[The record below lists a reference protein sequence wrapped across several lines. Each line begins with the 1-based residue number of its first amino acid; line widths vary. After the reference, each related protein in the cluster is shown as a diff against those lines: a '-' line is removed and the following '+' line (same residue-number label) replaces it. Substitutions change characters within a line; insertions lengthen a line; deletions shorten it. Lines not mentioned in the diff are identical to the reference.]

1 MFREDNVEQ
10 AIIEQLKELGYE
22 YQYAPDIERDY
33 KEAILKDVFYESLYK
48 INKGITED
56 IADEVYRKIRNFHA
70 VDLVEAN
77 YEFYHMLYAGVEV
90 PIEGDKTFVAKLID
104 RENIEHNLFQVLNQY
119 TVIEYKEKRPD
130 VVVFINGIP
139 LIVFE
144 LKNAINEDTTIENAY
159 NQIKNYQE
167 DIKSLFYYNA
177 FSVISDGINARIGT
191 ITADFNRFMTWKS
204 KDGEKPEDNI
214 NQIDVLLNG
223 VFRKDRLIDIIT
235 NFILFQN
242 KEKGRI
248 KILAGYHQYFAVDK
262 SIKSTLKALDE
273 HTGKAGV
280 VWHTQGSGKSFA
292 MVFYTGKISKI
303 QSLNNPTI
311 VVLTD
316 RNDLDN
322 QLYETFANTNREILP
337 QKTQHA
343 ASRKKLK
350 ELLSVNAGGIIFTTI
365 QKFEEGDDIISDR
378 ENIIFI
384 VDEAHRSQYS
394 TEKKFNRKTG
404 EFQTGYAK
412 KMRDSL
418 PKATFIAFTGTPIEY
433 ADKNTR
439 ILFGDYIDVYDM
451 TQAVLDN
458 ATVPIYYENRVAKLK
473 LDENVLKEIDDE
485 YKYIIENDEAD
496 VETVTKSKE
505 ELAKLETVIGAQDR
519 LEMLSKDI
527 IEHYEQRE
535 DILNGKAMIVC
546 MTRKIAIDLYKEII
560 EKRPEWKDKI
570 KVVLTDNND
579 DPTNWHEIVGNKKY
593 RDDLATEFKDEKSK
607 LKIVIVVDMWLTG
620 FDVPDLATMY
630 IDKPMRGHNLMQA
643 IARVNRVYKDKE
655 AGLIVDYIGIGADL
669 RNALNEYTNR
679 DRDKVPD
686 ITAAYV
692 IVREKLE
699 VMRDFFYGF
708 DYQGFFSSSNQLRL
722 RTLAD
727 GINYVLSKDE
737 DEKKDFI
744 AEATALSQA
753 ETLARSILDE
763 QTKLEVEFFKGVKVG
778 VNKITGKGHLTTT
791 EVNQRILN
799 VLEQAIQEDGII
811 DIFKAADRSNPEISI
826 LSEEYLESIKKSK
839 NKNIA
844 AELLKRLIDGNIRV
858 FKRTNLVKAELFSQ
872 KMTEIMKKY
881 NNRLITSAEV
891 IEELL
896 NLSKEVVDA
905 KNEGKEKG
913 LTDDEYAFYDALVKD
928 PNVLKEM
935 QDEVL
940 IQLAHELTETVRK
953 NRTVDWDKKES
964 ARAFMRREIKRLL
977 RKYHYPPTKADEAV
991 QTVVLQAELMG
1002 ENIEVSKKRDDDT
1015 QTEHI
1020 NVKTTGFRNEEEL
1033 YNLVNNNAEILK
1045 VAEEEE
1051 KYDPFESN
1059 KGKFKTESGRNI
1071 YYYGEEFGEMPVV
1084 NKKYEGINTLNDL
1097 FGILLKA
1104 WSKESAYPS
1113 AQEDPEYN
1121 KVNDPTYGQCAITAT
1136 IVHDLFG
1143 GTIHRIRVN
1152 GGGTHYF
1159 NKINGHYIDLT
1170 RDQFDIYNIPINYE
1184 PNETIDREYC
1194 NKNQDTLKRY
1204 NKLIENLARIINL

>member
-1 MFREDNVEQ
+1 MFKESNVEE
-10 AIIEQLKELGYE
+10 AIIEQLQELGYG
-22 YQYAPDIERDY
+22 YQYGPDIERDC
-33 KEAILKDVFYESLYK
+33 KEPILKDVFYDSLYR
-48 INKGITED
+48 INKDITED
-56 IADEVYRKIRNFHA
+56 IADEVYRKVRNFRN

-90 PIEGDKTFVAKLID
+90 PIEGDRTFVARLID
-104 RENIEHNLFQVLNQY
+104 RKNIENNLFQVINQY

-167 DIKSLFYYNA
+167 DIRNLFYYNA

-204 KDGEKPEDNI
+204 KDGEKPEENI

-223 VFRKDRLIDIIT
+223 VFRKDRLIDIIS

-242 KEKGRI
+242 KEEGRI
-248 KILAGYHQYFAVDK
+248 KILAGYHQYFAVEK
-262 SIKSTLKALDE
+262 SIKSTLKAIEE
-273 HTGKAGV
+273 HSGKAGV

-292 MVFYTGKISKI
+292 MVFYIGKMLKI
-303 QSLNNPTI
+303 PDLNNPTI

-322 QLYETFANTNREILP
+322 QLYNTFANTNREILP
-337 QKTQHA
+337 QEATQA
-343 ASRKKLK
+343 LNRKNLK
-350 ELLSVNAGGIIFTTI
+350 ELLKVNAGGIIFTTI
-365 QKFEEGDDIISDR
+365 QKFEEGEGVISERD
-378 ENIIFI
+378 NIIFI

-394 TEKKFNRKTG
+394 LEKKLNRKTG
-404 EFQTGYAK
+404 EFQVGYAK

-418 PKATFIAFTGTPIEY
+418 PNATFIAFTGTPIEY

-439 ILFGDYIDVYDM
+439 ILFGDYIDIYDM

-473 LDENVLKEIDDE
+473 LDEEVLKEIDNE
-485 YKYIIENDEAD
+485 YNYIVENDEAD
-496 VETVTKSKE
+496 ADTVNKSKE
-505 ELAKLETVIGAQDR
+505 ELAKLETIIGSQDR
-519 LEMLSKDI
+519 LDILSKDI
-527 IEHYEQRE
+527 IEHYEQRA

-546 MTRKIAIDLYKEII
+546 MTRKIAINLYKEILN
-560 EKRPEWKDKI
+560 KRPDWNNKI
-570 KVVLTDNND
+570 KVVLTDNNN
-579 DPTNWHEIVGNKKY
+579 DPTEWHEIVGNKKY
-593 RDDLATEFKDEKSK
+593 RDDLAIEFKNEGSE

-692 IVREKLE
+692 IVKEKLE
-699 VMRDFFYGF
+699 IMRDFFYGF
-708 DYQGFFSSSNQLRL
+708 NYEPFFSSSNQLRL
-722 RTLAD
+722 KTLAD
-727 GINYVLSKDE
+727 GINYVLEKDE
-737 DEKKDFI
+737 EERKDFMT
-744 AEATALSQA
+744 EATALSQA
-753 ETLARSILDE
+753 ETLARTILDD
-763 QTKLEVEFFKGVKVG
+763 QTKLEIEFFKGVKVG
-778 VNKITGKGHLTTT
+778 INKITGTGHLTTT
-791 EVNQRILN
+791 EVNQRILG

-811 DIFKAADRSNPEISI
+811 DIFKAAEKSNPEISI
-826 LSEEYLESIKKSK
+826 LSEEYLEGIKKSK

-844 AELLKRLIDGNIRV
+844 AALLKRLIDGNIKI
-858 FKRTNLVKAELFSQ
+858 FKRTNLVKSELFSQ
-872 KMTEIMKKY
+872 KMAEIMKKY

-896 NLSKEVVDA
+896 NLSKELVEA

-935 QDEVL
+935 KDEVL

-991 QTVVLQAELMG
+991 QTVVMQAELMG
-1002 ENIEVSKKRDDDT
+1002 ENYDIKSSENKNA
-1015 QTEHI
+1015 
-1020 NVKTTGFRNEEEL
+1020 NVKSSIQ
-1033 YNLVNNNAEILK
+1033 YSVNNSENLGM
-1045 VAEEEE
+1045 VAEESE
-1051 KYDPFESN
+1051 KY
-1059 KGKFKTESGRNI
+1059 
-1071 YYYGEEFGEMPVV
+1071 
-1084 NKKYEGINTLNDL
+1084 KYE
-1097 FGILLKA
+1097 
-1104 WSKESAYPS
+1104 
-1113 AQEDPEYN
+1113 
-1121 KVNDPTYGQCAITAT
+1121 
-1136 IVHDLFG
+1136 
-1143 GTIHRIRVN
+1143 
-1152 GGGTHYF
+1152 
-1159 NKINGHYIDLT
+1159 
-1170 RDQFDIYNIPINYE
+1170 
-1184 PNETIDREYC
+1184 
-1194 NKNQDTLKRY
+1194 
-1204 NKLIENLARIINL
+1204 

>member
-22 YQYAPDIERDY
+22 YQYAPDIGRDY

-48 INKGITED
+48 INKDITED

-77 YEFYHMLYAGVEV
+77 YEFYHMLYVGVEV

-104 RENIEHNLFQVLNQY
+104 RDNIENNLFQVLNQY

-303 QSLNNPTI
+303 HSLNNPTI

-343 ASRKKLK
+343 ANRKKLK

-365 QKFEEGDDIISDR
+365 QKFEEGDDIISNR

-485 YKYIIENDEAD
+485 YNYIIENDEAD
-496 VETVTKSKE
+496 VEIVTKSKE

-560 EKRPEWKDKI
+560 EKRPEWKEKI

-579 DPTNWHEIVGNKKY
+579 DPNDWHEIVGNKKY

-692 IVREKLE
+692 IVKEKLE

-811 DIFKAADRSNPEISI
+811 DIFKAAERSNPEISI

-872 KMTEIMKKY
+872 KMAEIMKKY

-991 QTVVLQAELMG
+991 QTVVRQAELMG
-1002 ENIEVSKKRDDDT
+1002 ENYDIKLSDEKSIDT
-1015 QTEHI
+1015 QYGIEYSE
-1020 NVKTTGFRNEEEL
+1020 NDFESL
-1033 YNLVNNNAEILK
+1033 SM
-1045 VAEEEE
+1045 VAEEGE
-1051 KYDPFESN
+1051 KYTI
-1059 KGKFKTESGRNI
+1059 K
-1071 YYYGEEFGEMPVV
+1071 
-1084 NKKYEGINTLNDL
+1084 EGNN
-1097 FGILLKA
+1097 
-1104 WSKESAYPS
+1104 
-1113 AQEDPEYN
+1113 
-1121 KVNDPTYGQCAITAT
+1121 
-1136 IVHDLFG
+1136 
-1143 GTIHRIRVN
+1143 
-1152 GGGTHYF
+1152 
-1159 NKINGHYIDLT
+1159 
-1170 RDQFDIYNIPINYE
+1170 
-1184 PNETIDREYC
+1184 
-1194 NKNQDTLKRY
+1194 
-1204 NKLIENLARIINL
+1204 

>member
-1 MFREDNVEQ
+1 MFKESNVEE
-10 AIIEQLKELGYE
+10 AVIEQLQELGYE
-22 YQYAPDIERDY
+22 YQYGPDIERDY
-33 KEAILKDVFYESLYK
+33 KEPILKDVFYDSLYK
-48 INKGITED
+48 INKDITED
-56 IADEVYRKIRNFHA
+56 IADEVYRKVRNFRN

-90 PIEGDKTFVAKLID
+90 PIEGDRTFVARLID
-104 RENIEHNLFQVLNQY
+104 RNNIENNLFQVINQY

-167 DIKSLFYYNA
+167 DIRNLFYYNA

-204 KDGEKPEDNI
+204 KDGEKPEENI

-223 VFRKDRLIDIIT
+223 VFRKDRLIDIIS

-242 KEKGRI
+242 KEEGRI
-248 KILAGYHQYFAVDK
+248 KILAGYHQYFAVEK
-262 SIKSTLKALDE
+262 SIKSTLKAIEE
-273 HTGKAGV
+273 HSGKAGV

-292 MVFYTGKISKI
+292 MVFYTGKMLKI
-303 QSLNNPTI
+303 PDLNNPTI

-322 QLYETFANTNREILP
+322 QLYNTFANTNREILP
-337 QKTQHA
+337 QEATQA
-343 ASRKKLK
+343 LNRKNLK
-350 ELLSVNAGGIIFTTI
+350 ELLKVNAGGIIFTTI
-365 QKFEEGDDIISDR
+365 QKFEEGEDVISERD
-378 ENIIFI
+378 NIIFI

-394 TEKKFNRKTG
+394 LEKKLNRKTG
-404 EFQTGYAK
+404 EFQIGYAK

-418 PKATFIAFTGTPIEY
+418 PNATFIAFTGTPIEY

-439 ILFGDYIDVYDM
+439 ILFGDYIDIYDM

-473 LDENVLKEIDDE
+473 LDEEVLKEIDDE
-485 YKYIIENDEAD
+485 YNYIVENDEAD
-496 VETVTKSKE
+496 ADTVNKSKE
-505 ELAKLETVIGAQDR
+505 ELAKLETVIGSQDR
-519 LEMLSKDI
+519 LDMLSKDI
-527 IEHYEQRE
+527 IEHYEQRA

-546 MTRKIAIDLYKEII
+546 MTRKITINLYKEILN
-560 EKRPEWKDKI
+560 KRPDWNNKI
-570 KVVLTDNND
+570 KVVLTDNNN
-579 DPTNWHEIVGNKKY
+579 DPTEWHEIVGNKKY
-593 RDDLATEFKDEKSK
+593 RDDLAIEFKNEDSE

-692 IVREKLE
+692 IVKEKLE
-699 VMRDFFYGF
+699 IMRDFFYRF
-708 DYQGFFSSSNQLRL
+708 NYEPFFSSSNQLRL
-722 RTLAD
+722 KTLAD
-727 GINYVLSKDE
+727 GINYVLEKDE
-737 DEKKDFI
+737 EERKDFI
-744 AEATALSQA
+744 TEATALSQA
-753 ETLARSILDE
+753 ETLARTILDDK
-763 QTKLEVEFFKGVKVG
+763 TKLEIEFFKGVKVG
-778 VNKITGKGHLTTT
+778 INKITGTGHLTTT
-791 EVNQRILN
+791 EVNQRILG

-811 DIFKAADRSNPEISI
+811 DIFKAAEKSNPEISI

-844 AELLKRLIDGNIRV
+844 AALLKRLIDGNIKV
-858 FKRTNLVKAELFSQ
+858 FKRTNLVKSELFSQ
-872 KMTEIMKKY
+872 KMAEIMKKY

-896 NLSKEVVDA
+896 NLSKELVEA

-935 QDEVL
+935 KDEVL

-991 QTVVLQAELMG
+991 QTVVMQAELMG
-1002 ENIEVSKKRDDDT
+1002 ENYDIKSSEN
-1015 QTEHI
+1015 I
-1020 NVKTTGFRNEEEL
+1020 NVEVKPSIQ
-1033 YNLVNNNAEILK
+1033 YSDNNTEKLGM
-1045 VAEEEE
+1045 VAEESE
-1051 KYDPFESN
+1051 KY
-1059 KGKFKTESGRNI
+1059 
-1071 YYYGEEFGEMPVV
+1071 
-1084 NKKYEGINTLNDL
+1084 KYE
-1097 FGILLKA
+1097 
-1104 WSKESAYPS
+1104 
-1113 AQEDPEYN
+1113 
-1121 KVNDPTYGQCAITAT
+1121 
-1136 IVHDLFG
+1136 
-1143 GTIHRIRVN
+1143 
-1152 GGGTHYF
+1152 
-1159 NKINGHYIDLT
+1159 
-1170 RDQFDIYNIPINYE
+1170 
-1184 PNETIDREYC
+1184 
-1194 NKNQDTLKRY
+1194 
-1204 NKLIENLARIINL
+1204 

>member
-1 MFREDNVEQ
+1 MFKESNVEE
-10 AIIEQLKELGYE
+10 AIIEQLQELGYE
-22 YQYAPDIERDY
+22 YLYGPDIERDY
-33 KEAILKDVFYESLYK
+33 KEPILKDVFYDSLYK
-48 INKGITED
+48 INSGITED
-56 IADEVYRKIRNFHA
+56 IADEVYRKVRNFRN

-90 PIEGDKTFVAKLID
+90 PVEGDRTFVARLID
-104 RENIEHNLFQVLNQY
+104 RNNIENNLFQVINQY

-167 DIKSLFYYNA
+167 DIRNLFYYNA

-204 KDGEKPEDNI
+204 KDGEKPEENI
-214 NQIDVLLNG
+214 NQIDILLNG
-223 VFRKDRLIDIIT
+223 VFKKDRLIDIIS

-242 KEKGRI
+242 KEEGRI
-248 KILAGYHQYFAVDK
+248 KILAGYHQYFAVEK
-262 SIKSTLKALDE
+262 SIKSTLKAIEE
-273 HTGKAGV
+273 HSGKAGV

-292 MVFYTGKISKI
+292 MVFYTGKMLKI
-303 QSLNNPTI
+303 PDLNNPTI

-322 QLYETFANTNREILP
+322 QLYNTFANTNREILP
-337 QKTQHA
+337 QEATQA
-343 ASRKKLK
+343 LNRKNLK
-350 ELLSVNAGGIIFTTI
+350 ELLKVNAGGIIFTTI
-365 QKFEEGDDIISDR
+365 QKFEEDDDVISERD
-378 ENIIFI
+378 NIIFI

-394 TEKKFNRKTG
+394 LEKKLNRKTG
-404 EFQTGYAK
+404 EFQVGYAK

-418 PKATFIAFTGTPIEY
+418 PNATFIAFTGTPIEY

-439 ILFGDYIDVYDM
+439 ILFGDYIDIYDM

-473 LDENVLKEIDDE
+473 LDEEVLKEIDDE
-485 YKYIIENDEAD
+485 YNYIVQNDEAD
-496 VETVTKSKE
+496 ADTVNKSKE
-505 ELAKLETVIGAQDR
+505 ELAKLETVIGSQDR
-519 LEMLSKDI
+519 LDILSKDI
-527 IEHYEQRE
+527 IEHYEQRS

-546 MTRKIAIDLYKEII
+546 MTRKIAINLYKEILN
-560 EKRPEWKDKI
+560 KRPDWNNKI

-579 DPTNWHEIVGNKKY
+579 DPTEWHEIVGNKKY
-593 RDDLATEFKDEKSK
+593 RDDLAIEFKNEDSE

-692 IVREKLE
+692 IVKEKLE
-699 VMRDFFYGF
+699 IMRDFFYGF
-708 DYQGFFSSSNQLRL
+708 NYEPFFSSSNQLRL
-722 RTLAD
+722 KTLAD
-727 GINYVLSKDE
+727 GINYVLEKDE
-737 DEKKDFI
+737 EERKDFI
-744 AEATALSQA
+744 TEATALSQA
-753 ETLARSILDE
+753 ETLARTILDD
-763 QTKLEVEFFKGVKVG
+763 QTKLEIEFFKGVKVG
-778 VNKITGKGHLTTT
+778 INKITGTGHLTTT
-791 EVNQRILN
+791 EVNQRILG

-811 DIFKAADRSNPEISI
+811 DIFKAAEKSNPEISI

-844 AELLKRLIDGNIRV
+844 AALLKRLIDGNIKV
-858 FKRTNLVKAELFSQ
+858 FKRTNLVKSELFSQ
-872 KMTEIMKKY
+872 KMAEIMKKY

-896 NLSKEVVDA
+896 NLSKELVEA

-935 QDEVL
+935 KDEIL

-991 QTVVLQAELMG
+991 QTVVMQAELMG
-1002 ENIEVSKKRDDDT
+1002 ENYDIKSSENKNA
-1015 QTEHI
+1015 
-1020 NVKTTGFRNEEEL
+1020 NVKSSIQYSDNNSE
-1033 YNLVNNNAEILK
+1033 NLDM
-1045 VAEEEE
+1045 VAEESE
-1051 KYDPFESN
+1051 KY
-1059 KGKFKTESGRNI
+1059 
-1071 YYYGEEFGEMPVV
+1071 
-1084 NKKYEGINTLNDL
+1084 KYE
-1097 FGILLKA
+1097 
-1104 WSKESAYPS
+1104 
-1113 AQEDPEYN
+1113 
-1121 KVNDPTYGQCAITAT
+1121 
-1136 IVHDLFG
+1136 
-1143 GTIHRIRVN
+1143 
-1152 GGGTHYF
+1152 
-1159 NKINGHYIDLT
+1159 
-1170 RDQFDIYNIPINYE
+1170 
-1184 PNETIDREYC
+1184 
-1194 NKNQDTLKRY
+1194 
-1204 NKLIENLARIINL
+1204 

>member
-1 MFREDNVEQ
+1 MFKESNVEE
-10 AIIEQLKELGYE
+10 AIIEQLQELGYE
-22 YQYAPDIERDY
+22 YQYGPEIERDY
-33 KEAILKDVFYESLYK
+33 KEPILKDVFYDSLYK
-48 INKGITED
+48 INKDITED
-56 IADEVYRKIRNFHA
+56 IADEVYRKVRNFRN

-77 YEFYHMLYAGVEV
+77 YEFYHMLYSGIEV
-90 PIEGDKTFVAKLID
+90 PIEGDRTFVARLID
-104 RENIEHNLFQVLNQY
+104 RKNIENNLFQVINQY

-167 DIKSLFYYNA
+167 DIRNLFYYNA

-204 KDGEKPEDNI
+204 KDGEKPEENI

-223 VFRKDRLIDIIT
+223 VFRKDRLIDIIS

-242 KEKGRI
+242 KEEGRI
-248 KILAGYHQYFAVDK
+248 KILAGYHQYFAVEK
-262 SIKSTLKALDE
+262 SIKSTLKAIEE
-273 HTGKAGV
+273 HSGKAGV

-292 MVFYTGKISKI
+292 MVFYTGKMLKI
-303 QSLNNPTI
+303 PDLNNPTI

-322 QLYETFANTNREILP
+322 QLYNTFANTNREILP
-337 QKTQHA
+337 QEATQA
-343 ASRKKLK
+343 LNRKNLK
-350 ELLSVNAGGIIFTTI
+350 ELLKVNAGGIIFTTI
-365 QKFEEGDDIISDR
+365 QKFEEGEGVISERD
-378 ENIIFI
+378 NIIFI

-394 TEKKFNRKTG
+394 LEKKLNRKTG
-404 EFQTGYAK
+404 EFQVGYAK

-418 PKATFIAFTGTPIEY
+418 PNATFIAFTGTPIEY

-439 ILFGDYIDVYDM
+439 ILFGDYIDIYDM

-473 LDENVLKEIDDE
+473 LDEEVLKEIDNE
-485 YKYIIENDEAD
+485 YNYIVENDEAD
-496 VETVTKSKE
+496 ADTVNKSKE
-505 ELAKLETVIGAQDR
+505 ELAKLETIIGSQDR
-519 LEMLSKDI
+519 LDILSKDI
-527 IEHYEQRE
+527 IEHYEQRA

-546 MTRKIAIDLYKEII
+546 MTRKIAINLYKEILN
-560 EKRPEWKDKI
+560 KRPDWNNKI
-570 KVVLTDNND
+570 KVVLTDNNN
-579 DPTNWHEIVGNKKY
+579 DPTEWHEIVGNKKY
-593 RDDLATEFKDEKSK
+593 RDDLAIEFKNEDSE

-692 IVREKLE
+692 IVKEKLE
-699 VMRDFFYGF
+699 IMRDFFYGF
-708 DYQGFFSSSNQLRL
+708 NYEPFFSSSNQLRL
-722 RTLAD
+722 KTLAD
-727 GINYVLSKDE
+727 GINYVLEKDE
-737 DEKKDFI
+737 EERKDFI
-744 AEATALSQA
+744 TEATALSQA
-753 ETLARSILDE
+753 ETLARTILDD
-763 QTKLEVEFFKGVKVG
+763 QTKLEIEFFKGVKVG
-778 VNKITGKGHLTTT
+778 INKITGTGHLTTT
-791 EVNQRILN
+791 EVNQRILGI
-799 VLEQAIQEDGII
+799 LEQAIQEDGII
-811 DIFKAADRSNPEISI
+811 DIFKAAEKSNPEISI
-826 LSEEYLESIKKSK
+826 LSEEYLEGIKKSK

-844 AELLKRLIDGNIRV
+844 AALLKRLIDGNIKI
-858 FKRTNLVKAELFSQ
+858 FKRTNLVKSELFSQ
-872 KMTEIMKKY
+872 KMAEIMKKY

-896 NLSKEVVDA
+896 NLSKELVEA

-935 QDEVL
+935 KDEVL

-991 QTVVLQAELMG
+991 QTVVMQAELMG
-1002 ENIEVSKKRDDDT
+1002 ENYDIKSSENKNA
-1015 QTEHI
+1015 
-1020 NVKTTGFRNEEEL
+1020 NVKSSIQ
-1033 YNLVNNNAEILK
+1033 YSVNNSENLGM
-1045 VAEEEE
+1045 VAEESE
-1051 KYDPFESN
+1051 KY
-1059 KGKFKTESGRNI
+1059 
-1071 YYYGEEFGEMPVV
+1071 
-1084 NKKYEGINTLNDL
+1084 KYE
-1097 FGILLKA
+1097 
-1104 WSKESAYPS
+1104 
-1113 AQEDPEYN
+1113 
-1121 KVNDPTYGQCAITAT
+1121 
-1136 IVHDLFG
+1136 
-1143 GTIHRIRVN
+1143 
-1152 GGGTHYF
+1152 
-1159 NKINGHYIDLT
+1159 
-1170 RDQFDIYNIPINYE
+1170 
-1184 PNETIDREYC
+1184 
-1194 NKNQDTLKRY
+1194 
-1204 NKLIENLARIINL
+1204 

>member
-1 MFREDNVEQ
+1 MFKESNVEE
-10 AIIEQLKELGYE
+10 AIIEQLQEMGYE
-22 YQYAPDIERDY
+22 YLYGPDIERDY
-33 KEAILKDVFYESLYK
+33 KEPILKDVFYDSLYK
-48 INKGITED
+48 INSGITED
-56 IADEVYRKIRNFHA
+56 IADEVYRKVRNFRN

-90 PIEGDKTFVAKLID
+90 PIEGDRTFVARLID
-104 RENIEHNLFQVLNQY
+104 RNIIENNAFQVINQY

-167 DIKSLFYYNA
+167 DIRNLFYYNA

-204 KDGEKPEDNI
+204 KDGEKPEENI

-223 VFRKDRLIDIIT
+223 VFRKDRLIDIIS

-242 KEKGRI
+242 KEEGRI
-248 KILAGYHQYFAVDK
+248 KILAGYHQYFAVEK
-262 SIKSTLKALDE
+262 SIKSTLKAIEE
-273 HTGKAGV
+273 HSGKAGV

-292 MVFYTGKISKI
+292 MVFYTGKMLKI
-303 QSLNNPTI
+303 PDLNNPTI

-322 QLYETFANTNREILP
+322 QLYNTFANTNRELLP
-337 QKTQHA
+337 QEATQA
-343 ASRKKLK
+343 LNRKNLQ
-350 ELLSVNAGGIIFTTI
+350 ELLKVNAGGIIFTTI
-365 QKFEEGDDIISDR
+365 QKFEEDDDVISERD
-378 ENIIFI
+378 NIIFI

-394 TEKKFNRKTG
+394 LEKKINRKTG
-404 EFQTGYAK
+404 EFQIGYAK

-418 PKATFIAFTGTPIEY
+418 PNATFIAFTGTPIEY

-439 ILFGDYIDVYDM
+439 ILFGDYIDIYDM

-473 LDENVLKEIDDE
+473 LDEEVLKEIDDE
-485 YKYIIENDEAD
+485 YNYIVENDEAD
-496 VETVTKSKE
+496 ADTVNKSKE
-505 ELAKLETVIGAQDR
+505 ELAKLETVIGSQDR
-519 LEMLSKDI
+519 LDMLSKDI
-527 IEHYEQRE
+527 IEHYEQRA
-535 DILNGKAMIVC
+535 DILNGKAMIAC
-546 MTRKIAIDLYKEII
+546 MTRKIAINLYKEILN
-560 EKRPEWKDKI
+560 KRPDWNNKI
-570 KVVLTDNND
+570 KVVLTDNNN
-579 DPTNWHEIVGNKKY
+579 DPTEWHEIVGNKKY
-593 RDDLATEFKDEKSK
+593 RDDLAIEFKNEDSE

-692 IVREKLE
+692 IVKEKLE
-699 VMRDFFYGF
+699 IMRDFFYGF
-708 DYQGFFSSSNQLRL
+708 NYEPFFSSSNQLRL
-722 RTLAD
+722 KTLAD
-727 GINYVLSKDE
+727 GINYVLEKDE
-737 DEKKDFI
+737 EERKDFI
-744 AEATALSQA
+744 TEATVLSQA
-753 ETLARSILDE
+753 ETLARTILDD
-763 QTKLEVEFFKGVKVG
+763 QTKLEIEFFKGVKVG
-778 VNKITGKGHLTTT
+778 INKITGTGHLTTT
-791 EVNQRILN
+791 EVNQRILG

-811 DIFKAADRSNPEISI
+811 DIFKAAEKSNPEISI
-826 LSEEYLESIKKSK
+826 LSEEYLEGIKKSK

-844 AELLKRLIDGNIRV
+844 AALLKRLIDGNIKV
-858 FKRTNLVKAELFSQ
+858 FKRTNLVKSELFSQ
-872 KMTEIMKKY
+872 KMAEIMKKY

-896 NLSKEVVDA
+896 NLSKELVEA

-935 QDEVL
+935 KDEVL

-991 QTVVLQAELMG
+991 QTVVMQAELMG
-1002 ENIEVSKKRDDDT
+1002 ENYNIKSSEN
-1015 QTEHI
+1015 I
-1020 NVKTTGFRNEEEL
+1020 NVDVKPSIQ
-1033 YNLVNNNAEILK
+1033 YSDNNTEKLGMA
-1045 VAEEEE
+1045 AEESE
-1051 KYDPFESN
+1051 KY
-1059 KGKFKTESGRNI
+1059 
-1071 YYYGEEFGEMPVV
+1071 
-1084 NKKYEGINTLNDL
+1084 KYE
-1097 FGILLKA
+1097 
-1104 WSKESAYPS
+1104 
-1113 AQEDPEYN
+1113 
-1121 KVNDPTYGQCAITAT
+1121 
-1136 IVHDLFG
+1136 
-1143 GTIHRIRVN
+1143 
-1152 GGGTHYF
+1152 
-1159 NKINGHYIDLT
+1159 
-1170 RDQFDIYNIPINYE
+1170 
-1184 PNETIDREYC
+1184 
-1194 NKNQDTLKRY
+1194 
-1204 NKLIENLARIINL
+1204 

>member
-1 MFREDNVEQ
+1 MFKESNVEE
-10 AIIEQLKELGYE
+10 AIIEQLQELGYE
-22 YQYAPDIERDY
+22 YQYGPEIERDY
-33 KEAILKDVFYESLYK
+33 KEPILKDVFYDSLYK
-48 INKGITED
+48 INKDITED
-56 IADEVYRKIRNFHA
+56 IADEVYRKVRNFRN

-77 YEFYHMLYAGVEV
+77 YEFYHMLYSGIEV
-90 PIEGDKTFVAKLID
+90 PIEGDRTFVARLID
-104 RENIEHNLFQVLNQY
+104 RKNIENNLFQVINQY

-167 DIKSLFYYNA
+167 DIRNLFYYNA

-204 KDGEKPEDNI
+204 KDGEKPEENI

-223 VFRKDRLIDIIT
+223 VFRKDRLIDIIS

-242 KEKGRI
+242 KEEGRI
-248 KILAGYHQYFAVDK
+248 KILAGYHQYFAVEK
-262 SIKSTLKALDE
+262 SIKSTLKAIEE
-273 HTGKAGV
+273 HSGKAGV

-292 MVFYTGKISKI
+292 MVFYTGKMLKI
-303 QSLNNPTI
+303 PDLNNPTI

-322 QLYETFANTNREILP
+322 QLYNTFANTNREILP
-337 QKTQHA
+337 QEATQA
-343 ASRKKLK
+343 LNRKNLK
-350 ELLSVNAGGIIFTTI
+350 ELLKVNAGGIIFTTI
-365 QKFEEGDDIISDR
+365 QKFEEGEDVISERD
-378 ENIIFI
+378 NIIFI

-394 TEKKFNRKTG
+394 LEKKLNRKTG
-404 EFQTGYAK
+404 EFQVGYAK

-418 PKATFIAFTGTPIEY
+418 PNATFIAFTGTPIEY

-439 ILFGDYIDVYDM
+439 ILFGDYIDIYDM

-473 LDENVLKEIDDE
+473 LDEEVLKEIDNE
-485 YKYIIENDEAD
+485 YNYIVENDEAD
-496 VETVTKSKE
+496 ADTVNKSKE
-505 ELAKLETVIGAQDR
+505 ELAKLETIIGSQDR
-519 LEMLSKDI
+519 LDILSKDI
-527 IEHYEQRE
+527 IEHYEQRA

-546 MTRKIAIDLYKEII
+546 MTRKIAINLYKEILN
-560 EKRPEWKDKI
+560 KRPDWNNKI
-570 KVVLTDNND
+570 KVVLTDNNN
-579 DPTNWHEIVGNKKY
+579 DPTEWHEIVGNKKY
-593 RDDLATEFKDEKSK
+593 RDDLAIEFKNEDSE

-692 IVREKLE
+692 IVKEKLE
-699 VMRDFFYGF
+699 IMRDFFYGF
-708 DYQGFFSSSNQLRL
+708 NYEPFFSSSNQLRL
-722 RTLAD
+722 KTLAD
-727 GINYVLSKDE
+727 GINYVLEKDE
-737 DEKKDFI
+737 EERKDFMT
-744 AEATALSQA
+744 EATALSQA
-753 ETLARSILDE
+753 ETLARTILDD
-763 QTKLEVEFFKGVKVG
+763 QTKLEIEFFKGVKVG
-778 VNKITGKGHLTTT
+778 INKITGTGHLTTT
-791 EVNQRILN
+791 EVNQRILG

-811 DIFKAADRSNPEISI
+811 DIFKAAEKSNPEISI
-826 LSEEYLESIKKSK
+826 LSEEYLEGIKKSK

-844 AELLKRLIDGNIRV
+844 AALLKRLIDGNIKI
-858 FKRTNLVKAELFSQ
+858 FKRTNLVKSELFSQ
-872 KMTEIMKKY
+872 KMAEIMKKY

-896 NLSKEVVDA
+896 NLSKELVEA

-935 QDEVL
+935 KDEVL

-991 QTVVLQAELMG
+991 QTVVMQAELMG
-1002 ENIEVSKKRDDDT
+1002 ENYDIKSSENKNA
-1015 QTEHI
+1015 
-1020 NVKTTGFRNEEEL
+1020 NVKSSIQ
-1033 YNLVNNNAEILK
+1033 YSVNNSENLGM
-1045 VAEEEE
+1045 VAEESE
-1051 KYDPFESN
+1051 KY
-1059 KGKFKTESGRNI
+1059 
-1071 YYYGEEFGEMPVV
+1071 
-1084 NKKYEGINTLNDL
+1084 KYE
-1097 FGILLKA
+1097 
-1104 WSKESAYPS
+1104 
-1113 AQEDPEYN
+1113 
-1121 KVNDPTYGQCAITAT
+1121 
-1136 IVHDLFG
+1136 
-1143 GTIHRIRVN
+1143 
-1152 GGGTHYF
+1152 
-1159 NKINGHYIDLT
+1159 
-1170 RDQFDIYNIPINYE
+1170 
-1184 PNETIDREYC
+1184 
-1194 NKNQDTLKRY
+1194 
-1204 NKLIENLARIINL
+1204 

>member
-104 RENIEHNLFQVLNQY
+104 RENIENNLFQVLNQY

-365 QKFEEGDDIISDR
+365 QKFEEDDDIISDR

-485 YKYIIENDEAD
+485 YNYIIENDEAD

-570 KVVLTDNND
+570 KVVLTDNNN
-579 DPTNWHEIVGNKKY
+579 DPTDWHEIVGNKKY

-643 IARVNRVYKDKE
+643 IARVNRVHKDKE

-763 QTKLEVEFFKGVKVG
+763 QTKLEVEFFKGIKVG

-872 KMTEIMKKY
+872 KMAEIMKKY

-1015 QTEHI
+1015 QIEHTYI
-1020 NVKTTGFRNEEEL
+1020 KTTGFRNEEEL
-1033 YNLVNNNAEILK
+1033 YNLANNNELLQ

-1084 NKKYEGINTLNDL
+1084 NKIYEGINTLNDL
-1097 FGILLKA
+1097 FGVLLKA
-1104 WSKESAYPS
+1104 WTKESAYPS
-1113 AQEDPEYN
+1113 AQKDPEYN
-1121 KVNDPTYGQCAITAT
+1121 KSNDPTYGQCAITAT
-1136 IVHDLFG
+1136 LVYDMFG
-1143 GTIHRIRVN
+1143 GTIHKIKVN

-1170 RDQFDIYNIPINYE
+1170 RDQFDLYNIPVNYE

-1194 NKNQDTLKRY
+1194 GKNADTLKRFELLKE
-1204 NKLIENLARIINL
+1204 NIEKVIK

>member
-77 YEFYHMLYAGVEV
+77 YEFYHMFYAGVEV

-104 RENIEHNLFQVLNQY
+104 RENIENNLFQVLNQY

-365 QKFEEGDDIISDR
+365 QKFEEDDDIISDR

-485 YKYIIENDEAD
+485 YNYIIENDEAD

-570 KVVLTDNND
+570 KVVLTDNNN
-579 DPTNWHEIVGNKKY
+579 DPTDWHEIVGNKKY

-763 QTKLEVEFFKGVKVG
+763 QTKLEVEFFKGIKVG

-872 KMTEIMKKY
+872 KMAEIMKKY

-1015 QTEHI
+1015 QIEHTYI
-1020 NVKTTGFRNEEEL
+1020 KTTGFRNEEEL
-1033 YNLVNNNAEILK
+1033 YNLANNNELLQ

-1084 NKKYEGINTLNDL
+1084 NKIYEGINTLNDL
-1097 FGILLKA
+1097 FGVLLKA
-1104 WSKESAYPS
+1104 WTKESAYPS
-1113 AQEDPEYN
+1113 AQKDPEYN
-1121 KVNDPTYGQCAITAT
+1121 KSNDPTYGQCAITAT
-1136 IVHDLFG
+1136 LVYDMFG
-1143 GTIHRIRVN
+1143 GTIHKIKVN

-1170 RDQFDIYNIPINYE
+1170 RDQFDLYNIPVNYE

-1194 NKNQDTLKRY
+1194 GKNADTLKRFELLKE
-1204 NKLIENLARIINL
+1204 NIEKVIK